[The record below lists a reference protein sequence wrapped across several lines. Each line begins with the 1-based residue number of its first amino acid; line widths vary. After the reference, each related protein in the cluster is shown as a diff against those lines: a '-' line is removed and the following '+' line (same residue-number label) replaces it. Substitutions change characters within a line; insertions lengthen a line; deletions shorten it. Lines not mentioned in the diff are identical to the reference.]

1 MNPIKNLFKFNRRK
15 VKSQT
20 NFIGRTSIGAVN
32 PGRMMGLDLHS
43 DTYASAYPSIRAIAN
58 EYMTVLPKAIDGNGK
73 PVKSNILD
81 ALYHPNQLDSVVSF
95 NEKIATST
103 LVLPQTYLLVWRSEG
118 GVAKP
123 GGDFGFKGRN
133 IAGFTFLENPGVS
146 RRDGK
151 TYYNVGSQW
160 FTEDEVI
167 VLDGGVD
174 PHNLYGGYSPTE
186 AACRWITL
194 DDYIADFQKG
204 FFENNAIPAGM
215 FKISAATPTEFEDI
229 VTNLKRRHKGAG
241 NNNNVTY
248 SHAPVDPATGKVAE
262 AKIEWIPFQQSNK
275 DIDFK
280 SLFEQANHRI
290 DQAYGVPAIVKGID
304 DAATYAN
311 AQVAEAGFAK
321 RAVLPLLTRNYAQ
334 ITHEL
339 NRITGG
345 MGIAITFDYEIPA
358 VADEEKVVAET
369 HVVHANLLNSLE
381 LNGYSLDSIVDAF
394 DLPKRIKL
402 LKKGD
407 QAAVIENDKPQVDEG
422 GEVESSPDPEN
433 IDGVQPLNN
442 SKIQV
447 KNQISSRDYPDL
459 YEGTDV
465 DPSDLG
471 CIMLDVKPLEILSLV
486 DGGEKDLVEV
496 TDRHDHQMGAVA
508 EIEPHVTLL
517 YGLLENGNVWK
528 DKVDTV
534 LDDWKLDT
542 VKIEDVS
549 YFNLPDSYAVIAHI
563 EKTTDLL
570 DGHNRLT
577 LLPHINTFSTYK
589 PHMTLAYIKKEA
601 DLGKWLT
608 SLNEQYAGKE
618 LKVTGL
624 NYGDLPEEDDSD
636 DSSPK
641 NKVEKEL
648 HCQACDRFLG
658 VTTQASYTDKLKCS
672 NSKCKALEVPTVKEA
687 AKADTLKAQ
696 LTPSDEELYRT
707 QLESVTRD
715 FMRAEVDRA
724 ISAVDSPQS
733 ATEQELEDF
742 LDNAMVTITSI
753 LVASGAL
760 EYSEGIALLISSG
773 LSADGTSYFQLS
785 DTQIDRYR
793 KYLKNVGESYS
804 SDTQASIQAVLDR
817 ANVDGWTA
825 QELKAE
831 LRNIMDTDEYRV
843 KRLARSEVNRSQQ
856 TASVYG
862 MEQIQEETDIKFNKV
877 WTVNNPSACS
887 GCRALDGKVVATS
900 ESFLKVGES
909 ITGDDGKV
917 YTNDFVAMEEAQLHP
932 NDTCNLTWQV
942 A

>member
-1 MNPIKNLFKFNRRK
+1 MNPFKNLFKSNK
-15 VKSQT
+15 AQQVKNET
-20 NFIGRTSIGAVN
+20 NFIGRTSIGLSN

-58 EYMTVLPKAIDGNGK
+58 EYMTVLPKAIDGNGA

-95 NEKIATST
+95 NEKLATST
-103 LVLPQTYLLVWRSEG
+103 LVLPKTYLLVWRNERG
-118 GVAKP
+118 EARP
-123 GGDFGFKGRN
+123 GGDFGFKGRD
-133 IAGFTFLENPGVS
+133 IAGFTFLENPGIS

-229 VTNLKRRHKGAG
+229 VRNLKRRHKGAG
-241 NNNNVTY
+241 NNGNVTY

-321 RAVLPLLTRNYAQ
+321 RAVKPLLTRNYAQ

-369 HVVHANLLNSLE
+369 HVIHANLLNSLE
-381 LNGYSLDSIVDAF
+381 LAGYSLDSIVDAF
-394 DLPKRIKL
+394 DLPKRLKL
-402 LKKGD
+402 LKKGE
-407 QAAVIENDKPQVDEG
+407 QAAVIENDKPEVDDG
-422 GEVESSPDPEN
+422 GEVEKAPDPDK
-433 IDGVQPLNN
+433 IDGVQPLN
-442 SKIQV
+442 
-447 KNQISSRDYPDL
+447 
-459 YEGTDV
+459 
-465 DPSDLG
+465 
-471 CIMLDVKPLEILSLV
+471 
-486 DGGEKDLVEV
+486 
-496 TDRHDHQMGAVA
+496 
-508 EIEPHVTLL
+508 
-517 YGLLENGNVWK
+517 
-528 DKVDTV
+528 
-534 LDDWKLDT
+534 
-542 VKIEDVS
+542 
-549 YFNLPDSYAVIAHI
+549 
-563 EKTTDLL
+563 
-570 DGHNRLT
+570 
-577 LLPHINTFSTYK
+577 
-589 PHMTLAYIKKEA
+589 
-601 DLGKWLT
+601 
-608 SLNEQYAGKE
+608 
-618 LKVTGL
+618 
-624 NYGDLPEEDDSD
+624 
-636 DSSPK
+636 
-641 NKVEKEL
+641 KVEREL

-658 VTTQASYTDKLKCS
+658 TTTQDSYQDKLKCS
-672 NSKCKALEVPTVKEA
+672 NSKCKALDVPTVKEA
-687 AKADTLKAQ
+687 AKSTDPKAQ

-715 FMRAEVDRA
+715 FMQAEVDRA
-724 ISAVDSPQS
+724 ITAVDSTQN

-742 LDNAMVTITSI
+742 LDEAMVTITSI

-760 EYSEGIALLISSG
+760 EYSEGIALLISNG

-785 DTQIDRYR
+785 DSQVDRYR

-862 MEQIQEETDIKFNKV
+862 MEQIQDETDIKFNKV
-877 WTVNNPSACS
+877 WTVNNPNACS

-909 ITGDDGKV
+909 IVGDDGKV
-917 YTNDFVAMEEAQLHP
+917 YTNDFVSMEEAQLHP
-932 NDTCNLTWQV
+932 NDTCTLTWQV
-942 A
+942 V

>member
-1 MNPIKNLFKFNRRK
+1 MNWKNIFKLN
-15 VKSQT
+15 KSKIRNET
-20 NFIGRTSIGAVN
+20 NFIGRTSIGLSN
-32 PGRMMGLDLHS
+32 PGKYMGLDLHS

-103 LVLPQTYLLVWRSEG
+103 LVLPKTYILVWRNDRGE
-118 GVAKP
+118 ARP

-151 TYYNVGSQW
+151 TYYNLGSQW

-334 ITHEL
+334 LTHEL

-345 MGIAITFDYEIPA
+345 MGIALTFEYEIPA

-369 HVVHANLLNSLE
+369 HVIHANLLNSLE
-381 LNGYSLDSIVDAF
+381 LTGYSLDSIVDAF

-402 LKKGD
+402 LKKD
-407 QAAVIENDKPQVDEG
+407 EQTAVIENDKPEVDEG
-422 GEVESSPDPEN
+422 GEVTKSPDPEK
-433 IDGVQPLNN
+433 IDGVSPL
-442 SKIQV
+442 
-447 KNQISSRDYPDL
+447 
-459 YEGTDV
+459 
-465 DPSDLG
+465 
-471 CIMLDVKPLEILSLV
+471 
-486 DGGEKDLVEV
+486 
-496 TDRHDHQMGAVA
+496 
-508 EIEPHVTLL
+508 
-517 YGLLENGNVWK
+517 
-528 DKVDTV
+528 
-534 LDDWKLDT
+534 
-542 VKIEDVS
+542 
-549 YFNLPDSYAVIAHI
+549 
-563 EKTTDLL
+563 
-570 DGHNRLT
+570 
-577 LLPHINTFSTYK
+577 
-589 PHMTLAYIKKEA
+589 
-601 DLGKWLT
+601 
-608 SLNEQYAGKE
+608 
-618 LKVTGL
+618 
-624 NYGDLPEEDDSD
+624 
-636 DSSPK
+636 
-641 NKVEKEL
+641 NKVEHEL
-648 HCQACDRFLG
+648 HCSACDRFLG
-658 VTTQASYTDKLKCS
+658 TTTQNSYQDKLKCS
-672 NSKCKALEVPTVKEA
+672 NSKCKVLDVPTVKEA
-687 AKADTLKAQ
+687 AKSTDPKAQ
-696 LTPSDEELYRT
+696 LSDVDVELFT
-707 QLESVTRD
+707 TDLEVATRN
-715 FMRAEVDRA
+715 FMRKEVDRA
-724 ISAVDSPQS
+724 IAAVDGTQNAS
-733 ATEQELEDF
+733 EEELDEFVD
-742 LDNAMVTITSI
+742 DAMRTIVAI
-753 LVASGAL
+753 LVVSGAIQ
-760 EYSEGIALLISSG
+760 YSEGIALLIANG
-773 LSADGTSYFQLS
+773 LSADGTSYFQLN
-785 DTQIDRYR
+785 DTQVDRYR

-817 ANVDGWTA
+817 ANVDGLTA

-831 LRNIMDTDEYRV
+831 LRNIMDLDEYRV

-862 MEQIQEETDIKFNKV
+862 MEQIQNETDIKFNKV
-877 WTVNNPSACS
+877 WTVNNPNACS
-887 GCRALDGKVVATS
+887 GCKALDGKVVATS
-900 ESFLKVGES
+900 ESFLEVGES
-909 ITGDDGKV
+909 IVGDDGKV
-917 YTNDFVAMEEAQLHP
+917 YINNFVAMEEAHLHP
-932 NDTCNLTWQV
+932 NDTCTLTWQV

>member
-1 MNPIKNLFKFNRRK
+1 MNPFKNIFKLNKSK
-15 VKSQT
+15 VKNET
-20 NFIGRTSIGAVN
+20 NFIGRTSIGLSN
-32 PGRMMGLDLHS
+32 PGKMMGLDLHS

-95 NEKIATST
+95 NEKLATST
-103 LVLPQTYLLVWRSEG
+103 LVLPKTYLLVWRNERG
-118 GVAKP
+118 EARP
-123 GGDFGFKGRN
+123 GGDFGLKGRN

-248 SHAPVDPATGKVAE
+248 SHAPVDPNTGKVAE

-280 SLFEQANHRI
+280 SLFEQANRRI
-290 DQAYGVPAIVKGID
+290 DQAYGVSAFIKGVD
-304 DAATYAN
+304 DAPNYAT
-311 AQVAEAGFAK
+311 AQVSEANFAK

-369 HVVHANLLNSLE
+369 HVIHANLLNSLE
-381 LNGYSLDSIVDAF
+381 LSGYSLDSIVDAF

-402 LKKGD
+402 LKKD
-407 QAAVIENDKPQVDEG
+407 EQAAVIENDKPQVDEG
-422 GEVESSPDPEN
+422 DEVADSPDPDK
-433 IDGVQPLNN
+433 IDGVQPLN
-442 SKIQV
+442 
-447 KNQISSRDYPDL
+447 
-459 YEGTDV
+459 
-465 DPSDLG
+465 
-471 CIMLDVKPLEILSLV
+471 
-486 DGGEKDLVEV
+486 
-496 TDRHDHQMGAVA
+496 
-508 EIEPHVTLL
+508 
-517 YGLLENGNVWK
+517 
-528 DKVDTV
+528 
-534 LDDWKLDT
+534 
-542 VKIEDVS
+542 
-549 YFNLPDSYAVIAHI
+549 
-563 EKTTDLL
+563 
-570 DGHNRLT
+570 
-577 LLPHINTFSTYK
+577 
-589 PHMTLAYIKKEA
+589 
-601 DLGKWLT
+601 
-608 SLNEQYAGKE
+608 
-618 LKVTGL
+618 
-624 NYGDLPEEDDSD
+624 
-636 DSSPK
+636 
-641 NKVEKEL
+641 KVEKEL
-648 HCQACDRFLG
+648 RCSACARFLG
-658 VTTQASYTDKLKCS
+658 TTTQDSYTDKIKCA
-672 NSKCKALEVPTVKEA
+672 NSKCRTLDVPTVKEA
-687 AKADTLKAQ
+687 AKSTNPKAQ
-696 LTPSDEELYRT
+696 LSDVDVELFT
-707 QLESVTRD
+707 TDLEVATRN
-715 FMRAEVDRA
+715 FMRKEVDRA
-724 ISAVDSPQS
+724 IAAVDSPQNAS
-733 ATEQELEDF
+733 DEELDEFVD
-742 LDNAMVTITSI
+742 DAMRTIVAI
-753 LVASGAL
+753 LVVSGAIQ
-760 EYSEGIALLISSG
+760 YSEGIALLIANG
-773 LSADGTSYFQLS
+773 LSGEGTSYFQLS

-793 KYLKNVGESYS
+793 KYLKNVGKSF
-804 SDTQASIQAVLDR
+804 SDDTAKSIRSVLDK
-817 ANVDGWTA
+817 ANVEGWTA
-825 QELKAE
+825 SETKAQ
-831 LRNIMDTDEYRV
+831 LANIIGKDDYRV

-862 MEQIQEETDIKFNKV
+862 MEQIQDETDIKFNKV
-877 WTVNNPSACS
+877 WTVNNPNACS

-917 YTNDFVAMEEAQLHP
+917 YTNDFVSMEEAQLHP
-932 NDTCNLTWQV
+932 NDTCTLTWQV

>member
-1 MNPIKNLFKFNRRK
+1 MNLGKITNIFKSRKAQQVKNE
-15 VKSQT
+15 T
-20 NFIGRTSIGAVN
+20 NFIGRTSIGLSN
-32 PGRMMGLDLHS
+32 PGKYMGLDLHS

-103 LVLPQTYLLVWRSEG
+103 LVLPKAYLLVWRKEG
-118 GVAKP
+118 GIAKP

-133 IAGFTFLENPGVS
+133 IAGFTFLENPGIS
-146 RRDGK
+146 QRDGVI
-151 TYYNVGSQW
+151 YYNMGSQW
-160 FTEDEVI
+160 FTEKEVI

-248 SHAPVDPATGKVAE
+248 SHAPVDPSTGKVAE

-369 HVVHANLLNSLE
+369 HVIHANLLNSLE

-402 LKKGD
+402 LKRGE
-407 QAAVIENDKPQVDEG
+407 QAAVIENDKPEVDEG
-422 GEVESSPDPEN
+422 GEVADSPDPEK
-433 IDGVQPLNN
+433 IDGVTPL
-442 SKIQV
+442 
-447 KNQISSRDYPDL
+447 
-459 YEGTDV
+459 
-465 DPSDLG
+465 
-471 CIMLDVKPLEILSLV
+471 
-486 DGGEKDLVEV
+486 
-496 TDRHDHQMGAVA
+496 
-508 EIEPHVTLL
+508 
-517 YGLLENGNVWK
+517 
-528 DKVDTV
+528 
-534 LDDWKLDT
+534 
-542 VKIEDVS
+542 
-549 YFNLPDSYAVIAHI
+549 
-563 EKTTDLL
+563 
-570 DGHNRLT
+570 
-577 LLPHINTFSTYK
+577 
-589 PHMTLAYIKKEA
+589 
-601 DLGKWLT
+601 
-608 SLNEQYAGKE
+608 
-618 LKVTGL
+618 
-624 NYGDLPEEDDSD
+624 
-636 DSSPK
+636 
-641 NKVEKEL
+641 NKVEREL
-648 HCQACDRFLG
+648 HCSACDRFLG
-658 VTTQASYTDKLKCS
+658 TTTQDSYQDKLKCS
-672 NSKCKALEVPTVKEA
+672 NSKCKALDVPTVKEA
-687 AKADTLKAQ
+687 AKSTDPKAQ
-696 LTPSDEELYRT
+696 LTASDEELYRT

-733 ATEQELEDF
+733 ATEQELEEF
-742 LDNAMVTITSI
+742 LDEAMRVIVNI

-785 DTQIDRYR
+785 DTQINRYR
-793 KYLKNVGESYS
+793 KYLKNVGEGYS

-862 MEQIQEETDIKFNKV
+862 MEQIQDETDIKFNKV

-887 GCRALDGKVVATS
+887 GCRALDGKVIATS

-917 YTNDFVAMEEAQLHP
+917 YTNDFVSMEEAQLHP
-932 NDTCNLTWQV
+932 NDTCMLTWQV
-942 A
+942 V

>member
-1 MNPIKNLFKFNRRK
+1 MNPLKNLLKLNKSK
-15 VKSQT
+15 VKNET
-20 NFIGRTSIGAVN
+20 NFIGRTSIGLSN
-32 PGRMMGLDLHS
+32 PGKYMGLDLHS

-103 LVLPQTYLLVWRSEG
+103 LVLPKTYLLVWRNERG
-118 GVAKP
+118 EARP
-123 GGDFGFKGRN
+123 GGDFGFKGKN
-133 IAGFTFLENPGVS
+133 IAGFTFLENPGIS

-229 VTNLKRRHKGAG
+229 VRNLKRRHKGAG

-369 HVVHANLLNSLE
+369 HVIHANLLNSLE

-402 LKKGD
+402 LKRGE
-407 QAAVIENDKPQVDEG
+407 QTAVIENDKPQVDEG
-422 GEVESSPDPEN
+422 GEVESSPDPEK
-433 IDGVQPLNN
+433 IDGVTPL
-442 SKIQV
+442 
-447 KNQISSRDYPDL
+447 
-459 YEGTDV
+459 
-465 DPSDLG
+465 
-471 CIMLDVKPLEILSLV
+471 
-486 DGGEKDLVEV
+486 
-496 TDRHDHQMGAVA
+496 
-508 EIEPHVTLL
+508 
-517 YGLLENGNVWK
+517 
-528 DKVDTV
+528 
-534 LDDWKLDT
+534 
-542 VKIEDVS
+542 
-549 YFNLPDSYAVIAHI
+549 
-563 EKTTDLL
+563 
-570 DGHNRLT
+570 
-577 LLPHINTFSTYK
+577 
-589 PHMTLAYIKKEA
+589 
-601 DLGKWLT
+601 
-608 SLNEQYAGKE
+608 
-618 LKVTGL
+618 
-624 NYGDLPEEDDSD
+624 
-636 DSSPK
+636 
-641 NKVEKEL
+641 NKVEREL
-648 HCQACDRFLG
+648 HCTACDRFLG
-658 VTTQASYTDKLKCS
+658 TTTQDSYTDKLKCS
-672 NSKCKALEVPTVKEA
+672 NSKCKALDVPTVKEA
-687 AKADTLKAQ
+687 AKSPDPKAQ
-696 LTPSDEELYRT
+696 LTASDEELYRT

-715 FMRAEVDRA
+715 FMQAEVDRA
-724 ISAVDSPQS
+724 IAAVDSPQS
-733 ATEQELEDF
+733 ATQEELDDF
-742 LDNAMVTITSI
+742 VDEAMRVIVSV
-753 LVASGAL
+753 LVVSGAIQ
-760 EYSEGIALLISSG
+760 YSEGIALLISSG

-785 DTQIDRYR
+785 DSQIDRYR

-831 LRNIMDTDEYRV
+831 LRNIMGTDEYRV

-862 MEQIQEETDIKFNKV
+862 MEQIQDETDIKFNKV
-877 WTVNNPSACS
+877 WTVTNPSACS

-917 YTNDFVAMEEAQLHP
+917 YTNDFVSMEEAQLHP
-932 NDTCNLTWQV
+932 NDTCILTWQV